1 MKMRCLACGVEK
13 DTEVKEAY
21 PYPQDGLIDEPIDPL
36 FEIDCQGPNGWRK
49 VTVCHECFHKLD
61 PDQWINETEWNSL
74 TPVTPFGKLPK
85 QGHSLCFP

>member
-21 PYPQDGLIDEPIDPL
+21 PYPEDGLIDEPIAPL
-36 FEIDCQGPNGWRK
+36 FDIDCQGPNDWRK

-61 PDQWINETEWNSL
+61 PDQWINETGWNSL
-74 TPVTPFGKLPK
+74 NPFTPFGKLPK
-85 QGHSLCFP
+85 